1 MTKIAACAIALS
13 IAFIPVAYA
22 SGAPKT
28 KADCEKAKMVW
39 DEHTKTCS
47 EKK

>member
-22 SGAPKT
+22 AGAPKT

-39 DEHTKTCS
+39 DDATKTC
-47 EKK
+47 KK